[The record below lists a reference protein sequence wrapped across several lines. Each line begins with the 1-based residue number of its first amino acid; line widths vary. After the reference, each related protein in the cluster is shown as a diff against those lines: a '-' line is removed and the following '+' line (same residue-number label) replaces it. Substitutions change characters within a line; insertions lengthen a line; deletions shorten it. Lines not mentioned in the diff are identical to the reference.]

1 MKTKRIYLHAL
12 QNMEHFQFASHVI
25 IMCEEANIAK
35 IKPLLTALKA
45 AVAEEDLALN
55 RPRKEDGTRDL
66 EMLDKARDQAYRSLQ
81 LLVKM
86 HACSEDVTLRKAAL
100 QVSNVM
106 RCYPKLTAANYD
118 KETGM
123 VKNLVTDLRATAMTA
138 AVAKLAAADYIN
150 RLATANDLF
159 DARYQ
164 SRLKVAMPSGTFDV
178 KALRAATDK
187 ALGAVLRRIEA
198 LDELEPSV
206 PVSEFIT
213 HYNNLVHNRRML
225 LARRAGMAKLARKKR
240 TAEYAELLKSGLP
253 AIEQQLGLTAGTL
266 AVSGKAVGRG
276 LKRHYQLCVNGQ
288 PAPDGNLATIW
299 VGINKDGSLY
309 RYEPKPKTVGP
320 KPKKPALTPETPAQ
334 TKS

>member
-1 MKTKRIYLHAL
+1 
-12 QNMEHFQFASHVI
+12 
-25 IMCEEANIAK
+25 
-35 IKPLLTALKA
+35 
-45 AVAEEDLALN
+45 
-55 RPRKEDGTRDL
+55 
-66 EMLDKARDQAYRSLQ
+66 MLDKARDQAYRSLQ
-81 LLVKM
+81 LLAEM
-86 HACSEDVTLRKAAL
+86 HACSEDVTLRKAAQ

-206 PVSEFIT
+206 PV
-213 HYNNLVHNRRML
+213 
-225 LARRAGMAKLARKKR
+225 MAKLARKKR

-288 PAPDGNLATIW
+288 PASDGSLATIW

-309 RYEPKPKTVGP
+309 RYEPKPKMIGP